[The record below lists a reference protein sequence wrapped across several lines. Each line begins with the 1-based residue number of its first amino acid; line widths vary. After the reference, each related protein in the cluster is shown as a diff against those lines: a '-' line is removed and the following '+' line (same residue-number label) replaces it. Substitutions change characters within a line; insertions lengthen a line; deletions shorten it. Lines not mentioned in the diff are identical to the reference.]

1 MHGLATRT
9 KVKLMVED
17 GISGAAAARR
27 AGVSARTVRRWLK
40 SGQLGRAEGGGEVR
54 YKRRKRRPHKLDRF
68 KPLIV
73 ERLKEYGELS
83 AVRLFTE
90 IRELGYEGGYGRVR
104 DFVGEVRAQL
114 APAVEEVKR
123 FETPP
128 GRQGQ
133 VDFAEFQTSWG
144 KRHALLAVLGFSRM
158 IWVRYYERETMAVLM
173 EGLESAFQE
182 WGGVPRELLFDQMR
196 SVVLSDERGS
206 GGGLVMNARFRQ
218 FARHWGFRTRACR
231 PRRAQTKGKVERP
244 IRYLRGNFYYGREF
258 ANDADLNERVARW
271 LAETA
276 NVRVH
281 GTTKERPLDRFE
293 REERR
298 ALLPLA
304 ARRFPRI
311 GELVSVAPADR
322 SQLAPVEVEKRSLS
336 VYSEVV
342 A

>member
-1 MHGLATRT
+1 M
-9 KVKLMVED
+9 
-17 GISGAAAARR
+17 
-27 AGVSARTVRRWLK
+27 
-40 SGQLGRAEGGGEVR
+40 
-54 YKRRKRRPHKLDRF
+54 
-68 KPLIV
+68 
-73 ERLKEYGELS
+73 
-83 AVRLFTE
+83 
-90 IRELGYEGGYGRVR
+90 
-104 DFVGEVRAQL
+104 RAQL